1 MGEPQI
7 RYRAGTDSPGNLERK
22 KIMALELKI
31 KEEKHKP
38 ILWNKDEIATF
49 VNTKVAD
56 YKGLVYTDEQIP
68 EAKKDLATLR
78 KFRTAL
84 EDKRKEIKKSCLEP
98 YEKFEKEEKEILAIL
113 DEPIGLI
120 DSQIKEYDEK
130 VYKDKCEE
138 IKRVFAE
145 ASLPP
150 FVSLKMVWNPKW
162 ANKTFSIKAIAEE
175 IAQVKTRIETEIA
188 TINQIPDFA
197 FECLEVYKQTL
208 NISQAI
214 EKGKQMAEIQKRKE
228 EAARAEEQRR
238 KEEEAARASEQA
250 VEPSFEQMMDQ
261 ANENTD
267 AAPAEKPAEKEVV
280 EEPRQ
285 WIAFK
290 ANLTISEA
298 RELAT
303 WLKDRGIE
311 YGRA

>member
-1 MGEPQI
+1 
-7 RYRAGTDSPGNLERK
+7 
-22 KIMALELKI
+22 MALELKI

-49 VNTKVAD
+49 VSTKVAD

-120 DSQIKEYDEK
+120 DGQIKEYDEK

-138 IKRVFAE
+138 IKKVFAE
-145 ASLPP
+145 AGLPP
-150 FVSLKMVWNPKW
+150 FVSLKMIWNPKW

-175 IAQVKTRIETEIA
+175 IEQIKTRIETEIA

-228 EAARAEEQRR
+228 EAVRAEEQRR
-238 KEEEAARASEQA
+238 KEEEAAKESKTEEGQ
-250 VEPSFEQMMDQ
+250 SFEEMMDQ
-261 ANENTD
+261 ANEGAGNV
-267 AAPAEKPAEKEVV
+267 PIQPEKPAEGKVV